1 LAWFHRIGIKDW
13 RIEDWSDL
21 FFATQRD
28 LKCHWL
34 GVGCGINA
42 TMVDLTIS
50 LPLYEGPLD
59 LLLDLIRRQKLDIYD
74 IPIASV
80 TEQYLQY
87 LHLME
92 EMDVDVASEF
102 LVIAAQLIYIKSRM
116 LLPPD
121 PDAPPEDQEDPR
133 TELVRRLLEYEKFKN
148 AAQMLYQRE
157 MVENACWSNPGAI
170 AVDDAELEP
179 ELNVTL
185 YDLLLAFRE
194 VAKRAEQR
202 PLMQV
207 SRDEFSVEQMMAY
220 LFEKILAAG
229 RYVSLEDV
237 LPEITSRRALI
248 TAFLALLELTRLR
261 AVYLRQEKTFGEI
274 TARANPEYELSK
286 SFSPA

>member
-1 LAWFHRIGIKDW
+1 MLD
-13 RIEDWSDL
+13 E
-21 FFATQRD
+21 
-28 LKCHWL
+28 LK
-34 GVGCGINA
+34 
-42 TMVDLTIS
+42 IS

-74 IPIASV
+74 IPIAKV
-80 TEQYLQY
+80 TEQYLAY

-92 EMDVDVASEF
+92 EMDVDLASEF

-121 PDAPPEDQEDPR
+121 PDATPEEQEDPR
-133 TELVRRLLEYEKFKN
+133 SELVRRLVEYEKFKN

-157 MVENACWSNPGAI
+157 MIENASWSNPGDI
-170 AVDDAELEP
+170 VMEDAELEP

-185 YDLLLAFRE
+185 YDLLLAFRD
-194 VAKRAEQR
+194 VVKRVEQR

-207 SRDEFSVEQMMAY
+207 SREEFSVEQMMAF
-220 LFEKILAAG
+220 LFERIVSVSGAVAVTEILP
-229 RYVSLEDV
+229 D
-237 LPEITSRRALI
+237 ITSRRALI

-261 AVYLRQEKTFGEI
+261 AIYLRQDKAFGEI
-274 TARANPEYELSK
+274 TARANPDYELSK